1 MFTTFCDQSFKP
13 GRILKN
19 LYCVFA
25 VTLFLLDSQIILS
38 QESPVSVN
46 SYTSGTDSFQV
57 TYQNP
62 RVYNLEISFELIP
75 DPAKIN
81 RDQDLK
87 VWIPVPREWDSQ
99 KNVQILSVQPEPH
112 SQFTDPEFGNK
123 IFYWD
128 FGKYPIKPSY
138 RVDIQV
144 RLLSYDVH
152 AMIDPSNIKPYDKT
166 SKEYELYTRS
176 EHTIHITPKVKE
188 LAKAA
193 IGNETNPYLQAQ
205 KIFTFVHKKIRYYED
220 INRSLDYRSLDYMF
234 SNSKIDEKSGEEY
247 FTGDC
252 SHYSALF
259 VALCRSEG
267 IPARCVYGRIGWD
280 PSLNEGNSRTYS
292 EQDTALSR
300 DGFAGAQHHGLPPHM
315 WAEFYL
321 PDYSWIPVDAQ
332 VGRFGQ
338 LLWNYQVIM
347 SKGRDIFLGPDA
359 PQKHHNGYGYQWV
372 PICDGRVDGILSAV
386 YDIGVIAK
394 ARSNVYH
401 TLDPFPADALADYK
415 QMLASTD
422 TRETQVKW
430 RNDILNEIDY
440 ITGDIPNR
448 DIEFSKITNKP
459 DWIHSLQYKHDAFV
473 CHMLHKIMGDHKF
486 SQLMSEYEKLLTNS
500 SAPIETD
507 RFIHMAGNIQGEN
520 LEWFFSQWE
529 KANGLPHLKLDD
541 VTLEKR
547 NNAWRIKGKLLQIGR
562 SVFKLQ
568 VELLLDTEKGQELFS
583 TWLDD
588 RTTIFEYQ
596 TPNKPLKLRVDA
608 NNDILKFEKM
618 PLQFSRIWN
627 SFPNI
632 NIILIYGTV
641 SESYANKTAAERFNN
656 EYLGS
661 SNIVLKPD
669 TSITDNDLNTECV
682 ILFGRPETNKITR
695 RFENVFPIKFNRDS
709 FSYNGINY
717 NKTSQGLAQ
726 IIEHPLRSKGQFILY
741 AGLSATGMVQ
751 FGYLYPY
758 DAAHSFVIYD
768 GDKQINSGDWE
779 TDADLL
785 WKFEK

>member
-1 MFTTFCDQSFKP
+1 MITNIYDQDIESSRVI
-13 GRILKN
+13 RILCRAFYVVALN
-19 LYCVFA
+19 LFPI
-25 VTLFLLDSQIILS
+25 LLS
-38 QESPVSVN
+38 QETPVSVHSAITRSDSSQI
-46 SYTSGTDSFQV
+46 SYR
-57 TYQNP
+57 NP
-62 RVYNLEISFELIP
+62 RVYNLEISFEITP
-75 DPAKIN
+75 DPAKID
-81 RDQDLK
+81 RDRDLK
-87 VWIPVPREWDSQ
+87 VWIPIPREWDSQ
-99 KNVQILSVQPEPH
+99 KNVQIISIQPEPH
-112 SQFTDPEFGNK
+112 AQYTDPEYGNK

-128 FGKYPIKPSY
+128 FGKYPEKPSY
-138 RVDIQV
+138 RVNIRA
-144 RLLSYDVH
+144 RLVSYEVD

-166 SKEYELYTRS
+166 SMEYELYTKS
-176 EHTIHITPKVKE
+176 GYTVHITPKVKE
-188 LAKAA
+188 LAEAA

-205 KIFTFVHKKIRYYED
+205 KIFTFVHKKIRYYQGF
-220 INRSLDYRSLDYMF
+220 NRSLDYMF

-247 FTGDC
+247 FSGDC
-252 SHYSALF
+252 SQYSALF

-280 PSLNEGNSRTYS
+280 PSLNEGNSKTYS
-292 EQDTALSR
+292 EMDTLLTD

-321 PDYSWIPVDAQ
+321 PDYGWIPVDAQ

-338 LLWNYQVIM
+338 LFWNYQVIM

-359 PQKHHNGYGYQWV
+359 PQKDHNGYGFQWV
-372 PICDGRVDGILSAV
+372 PICNGRVDGLLSAV
-386 YDIGVIAK
+386 YKIGKIAK

-415 QMLASTD
+415 LRLASTD
-422 TRETQVKW
+422 TRETRANW

-459 DWIHSLQYKHDAFV
+459 DWIRGLQYKHDVFV
-473 CHMLHKIMGDHKF
+473 CHMLHKIIGDDKF
-486 SQLMSEYEKLLTNS
+486 SQLMSEYEKLLENS
-500 SAPIETD
+500 SVPIETD
-507 RFIHMAGNIQGEN
+507 RFIHMAGNIKGEN
-520 LEWFFSQWE
+520 LEWFFNQWE
-529 KANGLPHLKLDD
+529 KPNGLPHLKLDD

-547 NNAWRIKGKLLQIGR
+547 NNGWRIKGKLLQSGR

-568 VELLLDTEKGQELFS
+568 VEFLLETEKGQELFS

-596 TPNKPLKLRVDA
+596 TANKPLKLRVDA
-608 NNDILKFEKM
+608 NNDILKIQKM

-632 NIILIYGTV
+632 NITLIYGTV

-656 EYLGS
+656 EYLGLS
-661 SNIVLKPD
+661 HDVIKPD
-669 TSITDNDLNTECV
+669 TSITDRDLSTECV
-682 ILFGRPETNKITR
+682 ILFGRPETNKISR
-695 RFENVFPIKFNRDS
+695 RFESAFPIKFNRDS

-741 AGLSATGMVQ
+741 AGLNATGMVQ

-779 TDADLL
+779 TDADLI
-785 WKFEK
+785 WNFKK